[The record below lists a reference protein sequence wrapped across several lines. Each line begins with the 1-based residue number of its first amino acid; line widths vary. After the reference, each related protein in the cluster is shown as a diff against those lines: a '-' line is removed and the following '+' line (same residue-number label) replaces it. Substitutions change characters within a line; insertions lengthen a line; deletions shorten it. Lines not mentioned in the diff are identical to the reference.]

1 LERLFK
7 LLLPLLLVE
16 QCLSPE
22 ATTGQECW
30 SKIIYCVLSI
40 LGRQRCWV
48 SFNLLLVE
56 TISHKFSLVFGVP
69 CGTRTHVP
77 GRHGSRAAGH
87 QHHRCPQ
94 LQKGRAVAGRAGTV
108 RPSLSIHFWRR
119 RAFQSTNTPP
129 SETGLWLPSK
139 NTLRVDQAIAVL
151 LEEISCVI
159 DNTQGL
165 TRESFVHA
173 KRFYLV
179 CWQGIMH
186 RRRFDSP
193 SVSRLGMLLCV

>member
-1 LERLFK
+1 VWYAYACPRK
-7 LLLPLLLVE
+7 ARKQSGRAPAPPLPAAAKRP
-16 QCLSPE
+16 S
-22 ATTGQECW
+22 G
-30 SKIIYCVLSI
+30 
-40 LGRQRCWV
+40 GRQ
-48 SFNLLLVE
+48 
-56 TISHKFSLVFGVP
+56 
-69 CGTRTHVP
+69 
-77 GRHGSRAAGH
+77 SRD
-87 QHHRCPQ
+87 
-94 LQKGRAVAGRAGTV
+94 
-108 RPSLSIHFWRR
+108 RPSLSLHPLLAETCVPIHEYPP
-119 RAFQSTNTPP
+119 PP

>member
-1 LERLFK
+1 VYRVVRVRMSQEGTEAERPGTSTTVARSCK
-7 LLLPLLLVE
+7 KAERWPAE
-16 QCLSPE
+16 QGPSVPLSPS
-22 ATTGQECW
+22 T
-30 SKIIYCVLSI
+30 
-40 LGRQRCWV
+40 
-48 SFNLLLVE
+48 
-56 TISHKFSLVFGVP
+56 FG
-69 CGTRTHVP
+69 GD
-77 GRHGSRAAGH
+77 
-87 QHHRCPQ
+87 
-94 LQKGRAVAGRAGTV
+94 V
-108 RPSLSIHFWRR
+108 RSNPRIP
-119 RAFQSTNTPP
+119 PP